1 MFITRYLFFV
11 KKRASSTRMTFYSI
25 LVTVIGLSLLL
36 FSVVFPEVLR
46 SGRRSINK
54 CLNDNIDS
62 YAVALIDDK
71 TFFDADIGNK
81 IYDQIIRTKE
91 IDSFGEWSTVFVEI
105 EKVLSDKEDLTDKLK
120 EIQNSNLKILP
131 DRDPGMFQGVYMQ
144 ASALKYNK
152 ISLEL
157 GYIPSIEDNQRFAL
171 LGSNFSDIPIGTVI
185 MVRPEREY
193 IVTGIM
199 SNNQEIVNSMTLLNG
214 DSGLAFDY
222 TTNLDNMILLVN
234 PEISGRAIS
243 SSVNF
248 VSFSEGVSF
257 DEGKKILENIFSANG
272 TMVKVGKLL
281 DRIDEVMTRTD
292 WILSRF
298 GASAVIFLV
307 LTILGILSIQL
318 MAFFTRK
325 DEIGIWFSNGIG
337 HKDIT
342 RILFIE
348 NLIKMAVSYVIAIA
362 IYLWVLN
369 LNKISKSTMY
379 YLRWVLFVYGP
390 LITLLVSI
398 GIAAGVCLVSNI
410 YLRKKSIPDVING
423 NW

>member
-1 MFITRYLFFV
+1 
-11 KKRASSTRMTFYSI
+11 
-25 LVTVIGLSLLL
+25 
-36 FSVVFPEVLR
+36 
-46 SGRRSINK
+46 
-54 CLNDNIDS
+54 
-62 YAVALIDDK
+62 
-71 TFFDADIGNK
+71 
-81 IYDQIIRTKE
+81 
-91 IDSFGEWSTVFVEI
+91 
-105 EKVLSDKEDLTDKLK
+105 
-120 EIQNSNLKILP
+120 
-131 DRDPGMFQGVYMQ
+131 MQ

-152 ISLEL
+152 ISLES
-157 GYIPSIEDNQRFAL
+157 GYVPSIEDNQRFAL

-185 MVRPEREY
+185 MVRPGREY

-257 DEGKKILENIFSANG
+257 DEGKKILENIFLANG
-272 TMVKVGKLL
+272 TMVKVGNLS